1 MVITKSTLFCQA
13 IITQRTQENATDCR
27 RESHTDS
34 TKKAIIKLRNKT
46 QIDEQ
51 DYLQAKLAL
60 VLASARKLMG
70 LVSDEDPVSGERLPF
85 SEILPQVSL

>member
-1 MVITKSTLFCQA
+1 M
-13 IITQRTQENATDCR
+13 
-27 RESHTDS
+27 
-34 TKKAIIKLRNKT
+34 KKAIIKLRNKT

-85 SEILPQVSL
+85 SEILPQASL